1 MSLPGSRTHKVSAG
15 GRAAGRW
22 ARDTWR
28 SLEAMT
34 DRHTGLIA
42 DAIRADLTG
51 ASPGT
56 SPTNIGGLLW
66 SAVAARELGVLE
78 ATACRDV
85 LARAIATIGLMPCH
99 EPSGM
104 FYNWYDSTTGDLV
117 LEGRSDGR
125 MVRPL
130 VSSVDSG
137 WLAVGLMVARAAE
150 PSVAGDAS
158 RVVDRMRWDVFL
170 DHADR
175 PPGLVSAGFR
185 DEDPGPGSELRR
197 GNDADLGPDLWY
209 LPGYDTIV
217 SETRI
222 VSYLGITAGQLP
234 HAQWFGPWRT
244 LPQARLDADHAAYV
258 ADERAAGRVPHLA
271 PPPLLTEET
280 VMHLGVEVVEGAVSY
295 RGMRIVPGWG
305 GSMFEELMPDLFVP
319 EAEWGP
325 RSWGRNHPL
334 HVRAQREHG
343 LEEEGLG
350 VWGFSPSSDPPDG
363 YGEFGVK
370 ALGMSAA
377 GYWSRGTVTPH
388 ASFLAMA
395 HEPEAARDNLG
406 RIEVDHGAYGPG
418 GFHDA
423 VDVRRGLRAERHL
436 ALDQAMVMAALANAD
451 AESAMRRFFAPQV
464 ESVRPLLEMEEFG
477 AGC

>member
-1 MSLPGSRTHKVSAG
+1 MTPTP
-15 GRAAGRW
+15 AADCRRW

-34 DRHTGLIA
+34 DRYTGLVA
-42 DAIRADLTG
+42 DAVGADLG
-51 ASPGT
+51 HPSPAT
-56 SPTNIGGLLW
+56 SPTNIGDLLW
-66 SAVAARELGVLE
+66 SAVAARELGVID
-78 ATACRDV
+78 ADTCRDL
-85 LARAIATIGLMPCH
+85 LARAIATIGLIPSH
-99 EPSGM
+99 EPSGL
-104 FYNWYDSTTGDLV
+104 FYNWYDSASGEPV
-117 LEGRSDGR
+117 LEGRADGR
-125 MVRPL
+125 RVRPL
-130 VSSVDSG
+130 VSSVDTA
-137 WLAVGLMVARAAE
+137 WLATGLMVARAAE
-150 PSVAGDAS
+150 PSVAGAAS
-158 RVVDRMRWDVFL
+158 RIVDRMRWDMVL
-170 DHADR
+170 DRTDR
-175 PPGLVSAGFR
+175 AAGLISAGFR
-185 DEDPGPGSELRR
+185 DEDPGPGSPMRQ
-197 GNDADLGPDLWY
+197 GNQAGLGPDVWY

-222 VSYLGITAGQLP
+222 ASYLGIAAGQVP
-234 HAQWFGPWRT
+234 HAQWFGPYRT
-244 LPQARLDADHAAYV
+244 LPQARLEADRAAYV
-258 ADERAAGRVPHLA
+258 ADEEAAGREPHLA
-271 PPPLLTEET
+271 PPPVVTGET
-280 VMHLGVEVVEGAVSY
+280 VTHLGVDVVEGAVAY

-395 HEPEAARDNLG
+395 HEPEAALDNLG
-406 RIEVDHGAYGPG
+406 RVEVDHGAYGPG

-423 VDVRRGLRAERHL
+423 VDVRRGLRAEHHL
-436 ALDQAMVMAALANAD
+436 ALDQAMVMAALANHGAD
-451 AESAMRRFFAPQV
+451 DAMRRCFAPQV
-464 ESVRPLLEMEEFG
+464 EAVRPLVEMEEFG
-477 AGC
+477 AGA